1 MEKGSRMR
9 KDTITIYDIAK
20 MAEVSVSTVSRVLN
34 GKSVVNEQ
42 TRQKVLN
49 IMAMHNFQPNRL
61 ALSLLKKESMT
72 IGCILPDIT
81 NLFFSTVFLQAEIYS
96 AELGY
101 TMLLCNSLNNRDIE
115 SSYLR
120 VLLERRVDGI
130 LFMGGRINDSK
141 PRPEL
146 VQEMQTIVERVPLV
160 MINGTMP
167 HIDAYVIQ
175 SDEKQGFTDLIQYLY
190 NIGHRKMALIGGTAG
205 VTPTDVKTDAFHKAV
220 ETLGLLTHPSW
231 MIPHGFSVESGVEAM
246 QLLLQQAEL
255 PTAVLAINDLV
266 AIGAMK
272 EAQRQGLRVPEDISI
287 AGFDDTFLAQI
298 CTPALTTVNHNYTQ
312 LARIAMD
319 TLIAVTTGQPAR
331 KLNIV
336 ETRLIQRDSCRALT
350 NPEPD

>member
-130 LFMGGRINDSK
+130 LFMGGRINDST

-160 MINGTMP
+160 MINGAMP

-205 VTPTDVKTDAFHKAV
+205 VTPTDVKTGAFHKAV

-231 MIPHGFSVESGVEAM
+231 MIPRGFSVESGVEAM
-246 QLLLQQAEL
+246 QVLLQQAEL
-255 PTAVLAINDLV
+255 PNAVLAINDLV

-298 CTPALTTVNHNYTQ
+298 CTPALTTVNHNYMQ

-319 TLIAVTTGQPAR
+319 TLIAVATGQPAR

-336 ETRLIQRDSCRALT
+336 ETRLIQRDSCRAMT